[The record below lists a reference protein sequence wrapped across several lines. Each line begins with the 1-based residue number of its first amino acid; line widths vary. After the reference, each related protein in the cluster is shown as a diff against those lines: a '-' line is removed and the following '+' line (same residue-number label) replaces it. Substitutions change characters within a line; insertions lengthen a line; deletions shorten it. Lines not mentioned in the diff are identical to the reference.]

1 MQNTNTQPRSY
12 LNEYMRAER
21 WRMFAGHVA
30 AIMLGILAA
39 LIALLVGPSL
49 QLLVSERSGGIPWSD
64 LVSPR
69 LAWLPRM
76 IAGTPEISGAELFR
90 VLPLLL
96 VSVAFVKALLG
107 GTQWYIWESL
117 GERVSRRIRHDL
129 MAAYVR
135 LSPGARRD
143 AEGMKVDASIATGIS
158 NDVRMLREYIVHF
171 HGGLPREGLQV
182 LFLGVTIFA
191 LSPKLFIAFI
201 AGLAPAALVIRKF
214 GKRLRGRAAKV
225 LSETAELGEWIQ
237 QRLLGFET
245 IKHFGTE
252 ERECA
257 KLRALNETLLDRM
270 MRAGR
275 LRARTSPLIEA
286 FGVAAIVA
294 ILYVALDDARSGRV
308 SGAVLISFFSSIAL
322 FAQSGAKLGKY
333 FNSNKEGMAAVDR
346 LAACAEFM
354 RGNGVENIAVVS
366 NPGLGVAVSC
376 EAIRVRYDGSA
387 AVALDDVSMDFLPG
401 RVYALAG
408 ASGAGKTTLFKV
420 ILGLVSPDSG
430 NVSVSGKICYM
441 PQHVQLM
448 SASLLENVSYPEP
461 GGDRSRAVA
470 ALREVGIP
478 EFADRLD
485 EIPVAVSGG
494 QAQRILLARIVYH
507 DAQVILVDE
516 GTSALD
522 PGLEKMVYRI
532 LRQLAARGACV
543 IMIAHRIPALES
555 ADEIVLLEK
564 GRVVEKGAGTSV
576 RQTPAFSRLLAHEA
590 P

>member
-1 MQNTNTQPRSY
+1 M
-12 LNEYMRAER
+12 L
-21 WRMFAGHVA
+21 AGHVA
-30 AIMLGILAA
+30 AIMLGVVAA
-39 LIALLVGPSL
+39 LITLLVGPSL
-49 QLLVSERSGGIPWSD
+49 QLLVSQRSGGIPWSE

-69 LAWLPRM
+69 LAWLPQM
-76 IAGTPEISGAELFR
+76 LAGTPEISATDLFHS
-90 VLPLLL
+90 LPLLL
-96 VSVAFVKALLG
+96 VIVALVKALLG

-117 GERVSRRIRHDL
+117 GERVSRKIRHDL

-135 LSPGARRD
+135 LSPGARRSAD
-143 AEGMKVDASIATGIS
+143 GLKVDSMIATGIS

-191 LSPKLFIAFI
+191 LSPKLFLAFLL
-201 AGLAPAALVIRKF
+201 GLAPAALVIRKF

-294 ILYVALDDARSGRV
+294 ILYVALDDVRSGRV

-322 FAQSGAKLGKY
+322 FAQAAAKLGKY

-346 LAACAEFM
+346 LAACADFL
-354 RGNGVENIAVVS
+354 RKNHVASIAVGS
-366 NPGLGVAVSC
+366 TPGAGFAVSC
-376 EAIRVRYDGSA
+376 DAIRVRYDGA
-387 AVALDDVSMDFLPG
+387 ASMALDDVSMDFLPG

-420 ILGLVSPDSG
+420 ILGLVQPESG
-430 NVSVSGKICYM
+430 NVRVDGKICYM

-448 SASLLENVSYPEP
+448 SASLIENVSYPETD
-461 GGDRSRAVA
+461 GDRSRVMA
-470 ALREVGIP
+470 ALQEVGIP

-485 EIPVAVSGG
+485 EIPAAVSGG
-494 QAQRILLARIVYH
+494 QAQRILLARIIYH

-522 PGLEKMVYRI
+522 PGLEKLVYRI

-555 ADEIVLLEK
+555 ADEIILMEQ
-564 GRVVEKGAGTSV
+564 GRIVEKGAGTFV

>member
-1 MQNTNTQPRSY
+1 
-12 LNEYMRAER
+12 
-21 WRMFAGHVA
+21 
-30 AIMLGILAA
+30 
-39 LIALLVGPSL
+39 
-49 QLLVSERSGGIPWSD
+49 
-64 LVSPR
+64 
-69 LAWLPRM
+69 
-76 IAGTPEISGAELFR
+76 
-90 VLPLLL
+90 
-96 VSVAFVKALLG
+96 
-107 GTQWYIWESL
+107 
-117 GERVSRRIRHDL
+117 

-201 AGLAPAALVIRKF
+201 AGRAPAALVIRKF

-430 NVSVSGKICYM
+430 NVSVSGKIC
-441 PQHVQLM
+441 
-448 SASLLENVSYPEP
+448 
-461 GGDRSRAVA
+461 
-470 ALREVGIP
+470 
-478 EFADRLD
+478 
-485 EIPVAVSGG
+485 
-494 QAQRILLARIVYH
+494 
-507 DAQVILVDE
+507 
-516 GTSALD
+516 
-522 PGLEKMVYRI
+522 
-532 LRQLAARGACV
+532 
-543 IMIAHRIPALES
+543 
-555 ADEIVLLEK
+555 
-564 GRVVEKGAGTSV
+564 
-576 RQTPAFSRLLAHEA
+576 
-590 P
+590 